1 MIFERCA
8 HLINLA
14 KYDGGDTPL
23 NHISGVM
30 ACACPSL
37 VPFHCHEQLVL
48 VRSYHLL
55 QHLPVN
61 HTFVTHLFV
70 NLIKRLDISRQW
82 WWPGLLGRLDPR
94 VEPRNNALIK
104 IQGGVEGT
112 YIVPLRIVH
121 RDIMRLLQYTLA

>member
-8 HLINLA
+8 HLINLP

-23 NHISGVM
+23 NHISGFMV
-30 ACACPSL
+30 CACPSL

-55 QHLPVN
+55 QHPPVN
-61 HTFVTHLFV
+61 HIFVTRLFV
-70 NLIKRLDISRQW
+70 NLVKRLDINRQW
-82 WWPGLLGRLDPR
+82 WRPGLLGRLDPR
-94 VEPRNNALIK
+94 VVPRNKALIN
-104 IQGGVEGT
+104 IQEAVERA

-121 RDIMRLLQYTLA
+121 RDIMRLLQHTLA